1 MSNNLQEVEQPQIV
15 KSFPKRI
22 LYYFTFTGLIVIP
35 LIGAGILLYIV
46 GNFFASYNGDTIA
59 VNKMAI
65 AAIALLVVVVI
76 FVINTKV
83 AVRFHRY
90 K

>member
-1 MSNNLQEVEQPQIV
+1 MSDNLQEIERPQIV
-15 KSFPKRI
+15 KSFPKKI
-22 LYYFTFTGLIVIP
+22 LYYLTFTGLFAVP
-35 LIGAGILLYIV
+35 LIGTGILLYIV

-65 AAIALLVVVVI
+65 AAVALLVVVVI